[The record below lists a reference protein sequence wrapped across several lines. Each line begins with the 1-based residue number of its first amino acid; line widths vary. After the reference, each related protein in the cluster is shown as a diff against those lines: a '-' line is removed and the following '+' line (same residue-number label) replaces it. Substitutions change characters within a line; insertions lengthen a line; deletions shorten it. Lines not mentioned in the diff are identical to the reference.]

1 MLCSSNFS
9 FIHKIFLFVFNDIS
23 YLAKLGT
30 HNNIHT
36 HTHNGPHTIM
46 FMKSVMKSVMFMKS
60 VIQFFIHIYTIM
72 HTHIHTHIHITL
84 FMKSV
89 TQNFSFIPL
98 MFLHLFTSK
107 KNQRINIPDKNNK
120 HFLFRSDQISF
131 NPL

>member
-30 HNNIHT
+30 HNDIHT

-46 FMKSVMKSVMFMKS
+46 FMKSAMKSVMFMKS
-60 VIQFFIHIYTIM
+60 VIQFFIHIHTIM
-72 HTHIHTHIHITL
+72 HTHIHTHIHTTM

-89 TQNFSFIPL
+89 TQFFIHSINFL
-98 MFLHLFTSK
+98 TLVYEQAKSK
-107 KNQRINIPDKNNK
+107 DK
-120 HFLFRSDQISF
+120 
-131 NPL
+131 